1 MMFDYQAGEKFKL
14 TLIMVGFA
22 GLMAGMLFT
31 MILMPPAAEAP
42 KKAHRH
48 LSWSTNPDVTG
59 QGSVRGRRATDQPNQ
74 PAEQPAATAVANAPA
89 AQAPQAPAAPAAPA
103 VPVTMANPQDAMEL
117 VKAWLP
123 LTWDLSAGSVQH
135 SQEQAIMYMTPECAI
150 AYRQNIWT
158 PQIAQ
163 QIQQSGLQSTF
174 DCSKMQAGQ
183 PQADGSVVIFVEG
196 TQTLSVPGKGQQPRQ
211 ISYQYLVKTTAEG
224 YRIAGISEGGSQG

>member
-1 MMFDYQAGEKFKL
+1 MMFDYQAGEKFKM

-31 MILMPPAAEAP
+31 MLIMPPTAEAP
-42 KKAHRH
+42 KKAHRK
-48 LSWSTNPDVTG
+48 LNWSTNPDVTG
-59 QGSVRGRRATDQPNQ
+59 QGSLRGQRAIDQPG
-74 PAEQPAATAVANAPA
+74 ATTAAAPAATAPTA
-89 AQAPQAPAAPAAPA
+89 ATAAPQPAAAPATPA
-103 VPVTMANPQDAMEL
+103 APVTMANPQDAMEL
-117 VKAWLP
+117 VKVWLP
-123 LTWDLSAGSVQH
+123 LTWDLSAASVQH
-135 SQEQAIMYMTPECAI
+135 SQEQAIMYMTPDCAT

-174 DCSKMQAGQ
+174 ECSKMQAGQ

-224 YRIAGISEGGSQG
+224 YRIAGISEGGAQS